1 MPMLPPVLPSIHA
14 HLHSF
19 LPSCLCSCSFHHGP
33 PFMFLPPPFLPL
45 IHALLHSIL
54 TEHYCSCS
62 LLTCPT
68 FVLMFTPLLPSV
80 LAPFLFLIQFH
91 IHYFSNLHLCTS
103 SYHIHLS
110 SLSIVITHFTFFL
123 TLCLYLSFLLLPHVF
138 ASSLTLLVFHQ
149 LLVGPL
155 YSVVL
160 CSPIFILI
168 IYSC

>member
-19 LPSCLCSCSFHHGP
+19 LPSCLCSCSFHPGP

-68 FVLMFTPLLPSV
+68 FVLMFIPFLPSV

-91 IHYFSNLHLCTS
+91 IHSFSNLDLCTS

-110 SLSIVITHFTFFL
+110 PLSIVITHFTFFL

-138 ASSLTLLVFHQ
+138 ASSLTLLVFPQ